1 MDNFITSADQW
12 DSSKHSNFTAD
23 EFKCQGS
30 GELKISS
37 VVLDFV
43 QAYRNEIGEGVSI
56 TSGYRSPEH
65 NNSVSST
72 GLDGPH
78 TTGLAVDISTNT
90 QSQYKLLNFVL
101 NYEPK
106 PTGIGIAKTFTHL
119 DWLTPDVS
127 QKYVVRP
134 NVWKY

>member
-1 MDNFITSADQW
+1 MDKFITNESEW
-12 DSSKHSNFTAD
+12 DSEKHSNFKAD

-30 GELKISS
+30 GDLKISTL
-37 VVLDFV
+37 VLDFV
-43 QAYRNEIGEGVSI
+43 QAYRDEVGEGVSI

-90 QSQYKLLNFVL
+90 QSQYKLLNFAL
-101 NYEPK
+101 NYDP
-106 PTGIGIAKTFTHL
+106 
-119 DWLTPDVS
+119 
-127 QKYVVRP
+127 
-134 NVWKY
+134 

>member
-1 MDNFITSADQW
+1 MEVIRSSDQW
-12 DSSKHSNFTAD
+12 QEKWKNFNAD
-23 EFKCQGS
+23 EFKCKGS

-37 VVLDFV
+37 IVLDFV
-43 QAYRNEIGEGVSI
+43 QAYRDEIGEGVTI

-65 NNSVSST
+65 NNSISST

-78 TTGLAVDISTNT
+78 TTGMAVDIATDT
-90 QSQYKLLNFVL
+90 KSQYKLLNFAL

-106 PTGIGIAKTFTHL
+106 PSGIGIAKTFTHL
-119 DWLTPDVS
+119 DWLTSDVDE
-127 QKYVVRP
+127 KYSVRP

>member
-1 MDNFITSADQW
+1 MSTYIKEQSEWMAKWKNF
-12 DSSKHSNFTAD
+12 NAD
-23 EFKCQGS
+23 EFKCKGS

-37 VVLDFV
+37 IVLDFV
-43 QAYRNEIGEGVSI
+43 QAYRDEIGEGVTI

-78 TTGLAVDISTNT
+78 TTGMAVDIATDT
-90 QSQYKLLNFVL
+90 KSQYKLLNFAL

-106 PTGIGIAKTFTHL
+106 PSGIGIAKTFTHL
-119 DWLTPDVS
+119 DWLTSDVDE
-127 QKYVVRP
+127 KYSVRP